1 VDERGTATISQR
13 TAELGIFPIR
23 LPTPYRIGEVNAYL
37 IADDPLTLIDCGPN
51 WVTSL
56 DSLETQIADAG
67 FALADVGLIV
77 LTHQHPDHMGLVEY
91 LSRRTGAQIACFG
104 PLADVAP
111 EWDDYLHENA
121 GFIHDLMMRH
131 GVERDLADALRP
143 AEDFISKMAPSNFV
157 ADRRLADADVL
168 QLRDRSLRIYHLPG
182 HSESDIVLHDERAE
196 VIFAGDHLLKSISS
210 NALVALPL
218 EGCDG
223 QRPRPLSVY
232 RRSLRV
238 TGTLPAHIVFGGHGG
253 TVSGHA
259 ALIDQRIAAQTERA
273 ERFYETLGAGP
284 MTAFEVGT
292 SKWGRTAVTE
302 TYLVLSE
309 VLGSLDLL
317 IDAGRVVEEGDGPVA
332 RFRRT

>member
-1 VDERGTATISQR
+1 VDERCTATISQR
-13 TAELGIFPIR
+13 TAGLGIFPIR

-111 EWDDYLHENA
+111 EWDDYLYENA

-168 QLRDRSLRIYHLPG
+168 ELRDRSLRIYHLPG
-182 HSESDIVLHDERAE
+182 HSESDIVLHDEQAE
-196 VIFAGDHLLKSISS
+196 VMFAGDHLLKSISS
-210 NALVALPL
+210 NALMALPQIIASHRHTARAYGVRWPWRHCVWPRGIDRSADCGPSRKGRAIL
-218 EGCDG
+218 RNAWCGSNDG
-223 QRPRPLSVY
+223 L
-232 RRSLRV
+232 
-238 TGTLPAHIVFGGHGG
+238 
-253 TVSGHA
+253 
-259 ALIDQRIAAQTERA
+259 
-273 ERFYETLGAGP
+273 
-284 MTAFEVGT
+284 
-292 SKWGRTAVTE
+292 
-302 TYLVLSE
+302 
-309 VLGSLDLL
+309 
-317 IDAGRVVEEGDGPVA
+317 
-332 RFRRT
+332 